1 MAGKKSS
8 PKKEWKKYA
17 EAIDAGL
24 RRGSWVEIWEAAGE
38 IVERK
43 LFKEGK
49 YKSANDFFERH
60 MKVDR
65 TVAARNVRIA
75 KYASIED
82 ERTYGADLLDALLDY
97 LEARHGK
104 IKGRLPIKLDEIR
117 IPVVRFGEEERA
129 ALSDVTVADLEAA
142 TSKIRG
148 ARA

>member
-1 MAGKKSS
+1 MSTVLVPARSPSNFFASDARPITVPSRSSIVASFQPNTVNVPLPCMRYHRLVAGKKSS

-82 ERTYGADLLDALLDY
+82 
-97 LEARHGK
+97 
-104 IKGRLPIKLDEIR
+104 
-117 IPVVRFGEEERA
+117 
-129 ALSDVTVADLEAA
+129 
-142 TSKIRG
+142 
-148 ARA
+148 